1 MECLVETA
9 LGNNSSE
16 QQRTGCNS
24 MNMKYKRKHYLI
36 LAVAVVLG
44 VGVLFRLSGRK
55 AHASPSA
62 ELNAPTAAVV
72 MVQRKPIANTITST
86 RFMSTSATA

>member
-36 LAVAVVLG
+36 LAVAIVLG
-44 VGVLFRLSGRK
+44 VGVLFRLS
-55 AHASPSA
+55 
-62 ELNAPTAAVV
+62 
-72 MVQRKPIANTITST
+72 
-86 RFMSTSATA
+86 